1 MYVFVEIQFEYS
13 HLVEVIKK
21 NFPSGSKLALLGTIQ
36 FTNVVHGAAQALK
49 ESFPDLI
56 IPQVKPLS
64 PGETLGCTSPL
75 FSDRDSFIFV
85 ADGRFHLEAA
95 MIQNPHVAAFRYDPY
110 SKIMTR
116 EGYDTQKMS
125 EMRW

>member
-1 MYVFVEIQFEYS
+1 MYVFVEIQFEFT
-13 HLVEVIKK
+13 HLVDVIKK
-21 NFPSGSKLALLGTIQ
+21 NFPVGTKLALLGTIQ

-49 ESFPDLI
+49 EVYPDLI

-75 FSDRDSFIFV
+75 FADRDSFIFV

-95 MIQNPHVAAFRYDPY
+95 MIQNPHVAAYRYDPY